1 MRRFIDGE
9 DRMQQALLPHC
20 LEDYVDEENP
30 VRVIEVFIDE
40 LDLASLGF
48 SGMTPAA
55 TGRPAYRP
63 STLLKIYLYG
73 YLNRIQSSRRLER
86 EAQRNVELMWLTG
99 RLAPDFKTIADFRK
113 DNGMAI
119 RAVCAQFVGL
129 CRRLKLFTRA
139 VVAIDGSTFK
149 AVNNRDKNYTVAKV
163 TGRMEQIETSIAR
176 YLRALDRADREES
189 DIAEAKSVRL
199 KEKIAGLRRQM
210 QALKVMEQRVQDAP
224 DQQVSLTDPDARSM
238 ATSGKGTA
246 TVGYNVQIAVEV
258 EHHLIVAHEV
268 INQGYDR
275 HQLAPMA
282 LKAQQAMGSEQV
294 TALADRGYF
303 SGDQVLSCEGTGV
316 APIVPKTLTSSGAK
330 RGFFTRQDFIY
341 NAEHDHYP
349 CPAGAKLT
357 KSKRRADH
365 TEDFDFYRHLSACFT
380 CPLRSRC
387 TPTKLRRVKRWV
399 NEDVLDRMQDR
410 LDRMPE
416 AMGVRRQTVEHLPQS
431 LDGRHPFPDPDPR
444 QGQNRDEPPRS
455 GLQPEANDRDLRCGT
470 ADGGDQSLIASLKP
484 HAPAHL
490 QHLDRH
496 GRKHSIAVHLVCSVF
511 PRPRAAMIVAST
523 IVPPAF
529 AGAGSG
535 ASAGRAPPASPTLRR
550 TTLGSTRAAPANGGS
565 SELSSPPEPP
575 PP

>member
-1 MRRFIDGE
+1 MHRFIDGE
-9 DRMQQALLPHC
+9 DRMQPALLPHC

-30 VRVIEVFIDE
+30 VRVIEVLIDE
-40 LDLASLGF
+40 LDLAALGF

-55 TGRPAYRP
+55 TGRPAYHP

-73 YLNRIQSSRRLER
+73 YLNRIQWSRRLER

-129 CRRLKLFTRA
+129 CRRLKLFTHA
-139 VVAIDGSTFK
+139 VVAIDGSKFK

-163 TGRMEQIETSIAR
+163 TGRMEQVNASIAH
-176 YLRALDRADREES
+176 YLRALDRADREEG
-189 DIAEAKSVRL
+189 DVAEAKSLRL

-210 QALKVMEQRVQDAP
+210 QALKAMEQTVQDAP

-246 TVGYNVQIAVEV
+246 TVGYNVQIAVDA

-282 LKAQQAMGSEQV
+282 FKAQQAMGHEQI

-303 SGDQVLSCEGTGV
+303 NGDQVLTCEGMGV
-316 APIVPKTLTSSGAK
+316 APVVPKTLTSSGAK
-330 RGFFTRQDFIY
+330 RGFFTRQDFICD
-341 NAEHDHYP
+341 AEHDHYT

-357 KSKRRADH
+357 KARRRADH

-387 TPTKLRRVKRWV
+387 TPTKLRRIKRWEH
-399 NEDVLDRMQDR
+399 EDVLDRMQDR

-416 AMGVRRQTVEHLPQS
+416 AMDVRRQTVEHPFGTLKAWVGATHFLTRTLDKVRTEMS
-431 LDGRHPFPDPDPR
+431 LHVLAYNLKRMITIFGV
-444 QGQNRDEPPRS
+444 EP
-455 GLQPEANDRDLRCGT
+455 LMA
-470 ADGGDQSLIASLKP
+470 AI
-484 HAPAHL
+484 
-490 QHLDRH
+490 
-496 GRKHSIAVHLVCSVF
+496 
-511 PRPRAAMIVAST
+511 RA
-523 IVPPAF
+523 
-529 AGAGSG
+529 
-535 ASAGRAPPASPTLRR
+535 
-550 TTLGSTRAAPANGGS
+550 
-565 SELSSPPEPP
+565 
-575 PP
+575 